1 MAEMRWIEKTLVNS
15 RIYNYFFRHT
25 VLRWFLD
32 FCRLEGECLEFGCG
46 AGFTG
51 REIAKRFR
59 VKLTSTDY
67 DATQV
72 AKARKL
78 LEADGVKVM
87 QADATALPFK
97 EGSFDCVVESN
108 ALHHIAEHRKAI
120 SEAFRVLRKGGR
132 FFMMDEGKGFMW
144 PLTLLLPFDPFDA
157 KFTRESMMDD
167 LRKAGFEIIKHR
179 GKDVFM
185 IEARKP

>member
-1 MAEMRWIEKTLVNS
+1 MAEMRWIEKALVNS
-15 RIYNYFFRHT
+15 RAYNYFFRHT
-25 VLRWFLD
+25 FLKWFLD
-32 FCRLEGECLEFGCG
+32 FCRLGGNCLEFGCG

-51 REIAKRFR
+51 REISRRFR

-67 DATQV
+67 DAMQV

-78 LEADGVKVM
+78 LEGSDVLVM

-108 ALHHIAEHRKAI
+108 ALHHIAGYRKAL
-120 SEAFRVLRKGGR
+120 SEAFRVLRSGGH
-132 FFMMDEGKGFMW
+132 FYIMDEGKGFMW

-157 KFTRESMMDD
+157 KFTKESLMDD
-167 LRKAGFEIIKHR
+167 LGKAGFEIIKDR

-185 IEARKP
+185 IEARKR